1 MARTFIEKEKQ
12 KAEHGENYIINREDT
27 GIQGLSPK
35 ETQTDASITS
45 GVGKDRTVLGR
56 GGRDGAS
63 KLLRA
68 QRWFSLNASK
78 PWLLWTGLRTP
89 WGCSCDQMVGRSG
102 SISRDTLGPGE
113 PLMHRAPV
121 PIYWSKQQAGLQ

>member
-56 GGRDGAS
+56 GGAGWSEQTPPGPEMVFSQCIKALASLDGT
-63 KLLRA
+63 
-68 QRWFSLNASK
+68 QN
-78 PWLLWTGLRTP
+78 
-89 WGCSCDQMVGRSG
+89 
-102 SISRDTLGPGE
+102 TLG
-113 PLMHRAPV
+113 LFM
-121 PIYWSKQQAGLQ
+121 